1 MSEMITSVRMEQE
14 LQSKLAAFAREDSC
28 SVSSIVR
35 RACIE
40 YVNRRERENAP
51 VIRAEDEE

>member
-1 MSEMITSVRMEQE
+1 MSEIAACVRMEQE

-28 SVSSIVR
+28 SFSSIVR

-40 YVNRRERENAP
+40 YVNRRERESTP
-51 VIRAEDEE
+51 VIRAEEEE